1 MPEQTR
7 NDLHTRSKYVNTQ
20 NVYISG
26 LSLQA
31 IQEIINTG
39 SIKWGDEVHPC
50 TVWIGG
56 DLPWL
61 KRLLGISP
69 CPQVASLYHEGVW
82 DHVEKVYQGWEDR
95 RRGASDKARIA

>member
-1 MPEQTR
+1 MLEQTR
-7 NDLHTRSKYVNTQ
+7 NELHSSAKYVDTLNMH
-20 NVYISG
+20 VVHIYGLHVHISG

-39 SIKWGDEVHPC
+39 TITWGEEVHPC

-61 KRLLGISP
+61 KRLLGIST

-82 DHVEKVYQGWEDR
+82 DPVEKVY
-95 RRGASDKARIA
+95 RG